1 MLAYRKTPLIELKSD
16 LLQATDISLWMKR
29 EELNHAEIS
38 GNKWWKLKYNLQE
51 AKAKG
56 FHTILTFGGAYS
68 NHLYATAAAA
78 KEEGLKSIGVVRG
91 EEQVDNSTLRFAESK
106 GMTLHFVSR
115 EVYRTKASEAYIESL
130 QKRFGPFYLI
140 PEGGTNVHA
149 IRGVEEWADSLAT
162 EMKFNH
168 LCLPVGTGGT
178 IAGMINRLSDKT
190 IIGFSSLKGGGFLQG
205 EVKKW
210 LIHRSSNWHLETAY
224 HFGGY
229 GKVTKTL
236 LDFMQQFETTYQI
249 PLDPIYTA
257 KMMYGLFDMIKQGRF
272 ERGSTILALHT
283 GGLQGRAG
291 FNF

>member
-115 EVYRTKASEAYIESL
+115 EVYRTKASEEYIENL
-130 QKRFGPFYLI
+130 RRQFGAFYLI

-178 IAGMINRLSDKT
+178 IAGMINKLSDKN
-190 IIGFSSLKGGGFLQG
+190 IIGFSSLKGGTFLKD
-205 EVKKW
+205 EVEKW
-210 LIHRSSNWHLETAY
+210 LKHQSNNWHLETAY

-229 GKVTKTL
+229 GKVTKL
-236 LDFMQQFETTYQI
+236 LLEFMRQFEETYKI
-249 PLDPIYTA
+249 SLDPVYTA
-257 KMMYGLFDMIKQGRF
+257 KTMYGVLEMIKQGRF

>member
-1 MLAYRKTPLIELKSD
+1 MLTYRKTPLIELKSD

-51 AKAKG
+51 AKSKE
-56 FHTILTFGGAYS
+56 FQTILTFGGAYS

-91 EEQVDNSTLRFAESK
+91 EEQVANSTLRFAESK

-130 QKRFGPFYLI
+130 QKQFGPFYLI

-149 IRGVEEWADSLAT
+149 IRGVEEWAESLST
-162 EMKFNH
+162 QMEFSH

-178 IAGMINRLSDKT
+178 IAGMINKLSDRN
-190 IIGFSSLKGGGFLQG
+190 IIGFSSLKGGTFLKD
-205 EVKKW
+205 EVEKW
-210 LIHRSSNWHLETAY
+210 LKRQSSNWHLETEY

-229 GKVTKTL
+229 GKVTKSL
-236 LDFMQQFETTYQI
+236 LEFMRQFEETYKI
-249 PLDPIYTA
+249 SLDPVYTA
-257 KMMYGLFDMIKQGRF
+257 KMMYGVLEMIKQGRF
-272 ERGSTILALHT
+272 EGGSTILALHT
-283 GGLQGRAG
+283 GGLQGRA
-291 FNF
+291 

>member
-91 EEQVDNSTLRFAESK
+91 EEQVENSTLRFAESK

-178 IAGMINRLSDKT
+178 IAGMINKLSDKN
-190 IIGFSSLKGGGFLQG
+190 IIGFSSLKGGTFLKD
-205 EVKKW
+205 EVEKW
-210 LIHRSSNWHLETAY
+210 LKHQSNNWHLETAY

-229 GKVTKTL
+229 GKVTKL
-236 LDFMQQFETTYQI
+236 LLEFMRQFEETYKI
-249 PLDPIYTA
+249 SLDPVYTA
-257 KMMYGLFDMIKQGRF
+257 KTMYGVLEMIKQGRF